1 MNNKSNPYTYG
12 IILILLTYLS
22 FGILDTIQKT
32 AVQYHSVFVLLFVKY
47 TFCLIFSFF
56 IAKKNNVKNYYLS
69 NNYKIQITR
78 CILSV
83 CEACFFVLSFRYLAL
98 AEAHTI
104 GSLAP
109 VLVVFFSYL
118 ILKEKINLAT
128 WVAIGISF
136 FGVILI
142 MRPGL
147 TIFNP
152 YLVIPLLAAF
162 FYSLFQIATRLN
174 ARYDNN
180 ETMLFYNGL
189 IGVIITS
196 ILSIFFWQPLHSFS
210 FIFFIFVGFFFCMGL
225 FLQIKALSITP
236 ASVLAPYNYTII
248 VWAIFF
254 GLIVYKEIPDI
265 FTIIGAI
272 IIIASGVFIF
282 RYSYKQL

>member
-1 MNNKSNPYTYG
+1 MNNKSNPYSYG

-56 IAKKNNVKNYYLS
+56 IAKKNNVKKYYLS

-78 CILSV
+78 CVLSV

-98 AEAHTI
+98 ADAHTI
-104 GSLAP
+104 GSLSP

-136 FGVILI
+136 FGVLLI

-152 YLVIPLLAAF
+152 YLFIPLLAAF

-174 ARYDNN
+174 AQYDDN
-180 ETMLFYNGL
+180 ETMLLYNGL

-196 ILSIFFWQPLHSFS
+196 ILSLFFWQPLHSFS
-210 FIFFIFVGFFFCMGL
+210 FIFFIFLGFFFCMGL

-272 IIIASGVFIF
+272 IIVISGVFIF
-282 RYSYKQL
+282 RYSYK

>member
-1 MNNKSNPYTYG
+1 MNNKSNPYSYG

-78 CILSV
+78 CVLSV

-98 AEAHTI
+98 ADAHTI
-104 GSLAP
+104 GSLSP

-118 ILKEKINLAT
+118 ILREKINLAT

-174 ARYDNN
+174 AQYDDN

-210 FIFFIFVGFFFCMGL
+210 FIFFIFLGFFFCAGL

-248 VWAIFF
+248 VWAILF
-254 GLIVYKEIPDI
+254 GLVVYKEIPDL

-272 IIIASGVFIF
+272 IIVASGVFIF
-282 RYSYKQL
+282 RYSYK

>member
-78 CILSV
+78 CVLSV

-98 AEAHTI
+98 ADAHTI
-104 GSLAP
+104 GSLSP

-118 ILKEKINLAT
+118 ILREKINLAT

-162 FYSLFQIATRLN
+162 FYSLFQISTRLN
-174 ARYDNN
+174 AQYDDN

-210 FIFFIFVGFFFCMGL
+210 FIFFIFLGFFFCMGL

-248 VWAIFF
+248 VWAILF
-254 GLIVYKEIPDI
+254 GFVVYKEIPDI

-272 IIIASGVFIF
+272 IIVASGVFIF
-282 RYSYKQL
+282 RYSYK

>member
-1 MNNKSNPYTYG
+1 MNKKSNPYTYG

-98 AEAHTI
+98 ADAHTI
-104 GSLAP
+104 GSLSP

-118 ILKEKINLAT
+118 ILREKINLAT

-162 FYSLFQIATRLN
+162 FYSLFQKATRLN
-174 ARYDNN
+174 AQYDDN

-210 FIFFIFVGFFFCMGL
+210 FIFFIFLGFFFCMGL

-248 VWAIFF
+248 VWAILF
-254 GLIVYKEIPDI
+254 GFVVYKEIPDI

-272 IIIASGVFIF
+272 IIVASGVFIF
-282 RYSYKQL
+282 RYSYK

>member
-1 MNNKSNPYTYG
+1 M
-12 IILILLTYLS
+12 
-22 FGILDTIQKT
+22 Q
-32 AVQYHSVFVLLFVKY
+32 
-47 TFCLIFSFF
+47 
-56 IAKKNNVKNYYLS
+56 KKNNVKNYYLS

-78 CILSV
+78 CVLSV

-98 AEAHTI
+98 ADAHTI
-104 GSLAP
+104 GSLSP

-118 ILKEKINLAT
+118 ILREKINLAT

-152 YLVIPLLAAF
+152 YLIIPLLAAF

-174 ARYDNN
+174 AQYDDN

-210 FIFFIFVGFFFCMGL
+210 FIFFIFLGFFFCMGL
-225 FLQIKALSITP
+225 FLQIKALSITH

-272 IIIASGVFIF
+272 IIVVSGIFIF
-282 RYSYKQL
+282 RYSYK

>member
-1 MNNKSNPYTYG
+1 MNNKSNPYSYG

-56 IAKKNNVKNYYLS
+56 IAKKNNVKKYYLS

-78 CILSV
+78 CVLSV

-98 AEAHTI
+98 ADAHTI
-104 GSLAP
+104 GSLSP

-118 ILKEKINLAT
+118 ILKEKINFAT

-136 FGVILI
+136 FGVLLI

-174 ARYDNN
+174 AQYDDN

-210 FIFFIFVGFFFCMGL
+210 FIFFIFLGFFFCMGL

-272 IIIASGVFIF
+272 IIVASGVFIF
-282 RYSYKQL
+282 RYSYK

>member
-1 MNNKSNPYTYG
+1 MNKKSNPYTYG

-98 AEAHTI
+98 ADAHTI
-104 GSLAP
+104 GSLSP

-118 ILKEKINLAT
+118 ILREKINLAT

-174 ARYDNN
+174 AQYDDN
-180 ETMLFYNGL
+180 ETMLFFNGL

-210 FIFFIFVGFFFCMGL
+210 FIFFIFLGFFFCMGL

-248 VWAIFF
+248 VWAILF
-254 GLIVYKEIPDI
+254 GLVVYKEIPDL

-272 IIIASGVFIF
+272 IIVVSGVFIF
-282 RYSYKQL
+282 RYSYK

>member
-1 MNNKSNPYTYG
+1 MNNKSNPYSYG

-56 IAKKNNVKNYYLS
+56 IAKKNNVKKYYLS
-69 NNYKIQITR
+69 HNYKIQITR
-78 CILSV
+78 CVLSV

-98 AEAHTI
+98 ADAHTI
-104 GSLAP
+104 GSLSP

-136 FGVILI
+136 FGVLLI

-152 YLVIPLLAAF
+152 YLIIPLFAAF

-174 ARYDNN
+174 AQYDDN

-196 ILSIFFWQPLHSFS
+196 ILSLFFWQPLHSFS
-210 FIFFIFVGFFFCMGL
+210 FIFFIFLGFFFCMGL

-248 VWAIFF
+248 VWAILF
-254 GLIVYKEIPDI
+254 GLVVYKEIPDI

-272 IIIASGVFIF
+272 IIVASGVFIF
-282 RYSYKQL
+282 RYSYK

>member
-1 MNNKSNPYTYG
+1 MNNKSNPYSYG

-56 IAKKNNVKNYYLS
+56 IAKKNNVKKYYLS

-83 CEACFFVLSFRYLAL
+83 CEACFFILSFRYLAL
-98 AEAHTI
+98 ADAHTI
-104 GSLAP
+104 GSLSP

-128 WVAIGISF
+128 WLAIGISF
-136 FGVILI
+136 FGVLLI

-152 YLVIPLLAAF
+152 YLIIPLFAAF

-174 ARYDNN
+174 AQYDDN

-196 ILSIFFWQPLHSFS
+196 ILSLFFWQPLHSFS
-210 FIFFIFVGFFFCMGL
+210 FIFFIFLGFFFCMGL

-272 IIIASGVFIF
+272 IIVASGVFIF
-282 RYSYKQL
+282 RYSYK

>member
-1 MNNKSNPYTYG
+1 MNLNANPYTYG
-12 IILILLTYLS
+12 IILTLLTYLS

-56 IAKKNNVKNYYLS
+56 IAKKNNVKKYYLS

-78 CILSV
+78 CVLSV

-98 AEAHTI
+98 ADAHTI
-104 GSLAP
+104 GSLSP

-118 ILKEKINLAT
+118 ILREKINLAT

-174 ARYDNN
+174 AQYDDN

-210 FIFFIFVGFFFCMGL
+210 FIFFIFLGFFFCMGL

-248 VWAIFF
+248 VWAILF
-254 GLIVYKEIPDI
+254 GLVVYKEIPDI

-272 IIIASGVFIF
+272 IIVASGVFIF
-282 RYSYKQL
+282 RYSYK

>member
-1 MNNKSNPYTYG
+1 MNNKSNPYSYG

-56 IAKKNNVKNYYLS
+56 IAKKNNVKKYYLS

-78 CILSV
+78 CVLSV

-98 AEAHTI
+98 ADAHTI
-104 GSLAP
+104 GSLSP

-136 FGVILI
+136 FGVLLI

-174 ARYDNN
+174 AQYDDN

-196 ILSIFFWQPLHSFS
+196 ILSLFFWQPLHSYS
-210 FIFFIFVGFFFCMGL
+210 FIFFIFLGFFFCMGL

-248 VWAIFF
+248 VWAILF
-254 GLIVYKEIPDI
+254 GLVVYKEIPDI

-272 IIIASGVFIF
+272 IIVASGVFIF
-282 RYSYKQL
+282 RYSYK

>member
-1 MNNKSNPYTYG
+1 MNNKSNPYSYG

-56 IAKKNNVKNYYLS
+56 IAKKNNVKKYYLS

-98 AEAHTI
+98 ADAHTI
-104 GSLAP
+104 GSLSP

-118 ILKEKINLAT
+118 ILREKINLAT

-174 ARYDNN
+174 AQYDDN

-210 FIFFIFVGFFFCMGL
+210 FIFFIFLGFFFCAGL

-272 IIIASGVFIF
+272 IIVASGVFIF
-282 RYSYKQL
+282 RYSYK

>member
-1 MNNKSNPYTYG
+1 MNNKSNPYSYG

-98 AEAHTI
+98 ADAHTI
-104 GSLAP
+104 GSLSP

-118 ILKEKINLAT
+118 ILREKINLAT

-174 ARYDNN
+174 AQYDDN

-196 ILSIFFWQPLHSFS
+196 ILSLFFWQPLHSFS
-210 FIFFIFVGFFFCMGL
+210 FIFFIFLGFFFCMGL

-248 VWAIFF
+248 VWAILF
-254 GLIVYKEIPDI
+254 GFVVYKEIPDI

-272 IIIASGVFIF
+272 IIVASGVFIF
-282 RYSYKQL
+282 RYSYK

>member
-1 MNNKSNPYTYG
+1 MNNKSNPYSYG

-56 IAKKNNVKNYYLS
+56 IAKKNNVKKYYLS

-78 CILSV
+78 CVLSV

-98 AEAHTI
+98 ADAHTI
-104 GSLAP
+104 GSLSP

-152 YLVIPLLAAF
+152 YLAIPLLAAF

-174 ARYDNN
+174 AQYDDN

-196 ILSIFFWQPLHSFS
+196 ILSLFFWQPLHSFS
-210 FIFFIFVGFFFCMGL
+210 FIFFIFLGFFFCMGL

-272 IIIASGVFIF
+272 IIVASGVFIF
-282 RYSYKQL
+282 RYSYK

>member
-1 MNNKSNPYTYG
+1 MNNKSNPYSYG

-98 AEAHTI
+98 ADAHTI
-104 GSLAP
+104 GSLSP

-136 FGVILI
+136 FGVLLI

-174 ARYDNN
+174 AQYDDN

-210 FIFFIFVGFFFCMGL
+210 FIFFIFLGFFFCMGL

-272 IIIASGVFIF
+272 IIVASGVFIF
-282 RYSYKQL
+282 RYSYK

>member
-1 MNNKSNPYTYG
+1 MNNKSNPYSYG

-56 IAKKNNVKNYYLS
+56 IAKKNNVKKYYLS

-78 CILSV
+78 CVLSV

-98 AEAHTI
+98 ADAHTI
-104 GSLAP
+104 GSLSP

-136 FGVILI
+136 FGVLLI

-152 YLVIPLLAAF
+152 YLVIPLFAAF

-174 ARYDNN
+174 AQYDDN

-196 ILSIFFWQPLHSFS
+196 ILSLFFWQPLHSFS
-210 FIFFIFVGFFFCMGL
+210 FIFFIFLGFFFCAGL

-248 VWAIFF
+248 VWAILF
-254 GLIVYKEIPDI
+254 GFVVYKEIPDI

-272 IIIASGVFIF
+272 IIVASGVFIF
-282 RYSYKQL
+282 RYSYK

>member
-56 IAKKNNVKNYYLS
+56 IAKKNNVKKYYLS

-78 CILSV
+78 CVLSV

-98 AEAHTI
+98 ADAHTI
-104 GSLAP
+104 GSLSP

-118 ILKEKINLAT
+118 ILREKINLAT

-174 ARYDNN
+174 AQYDDN

-210 FIFFIFVGFFFCMGL
+210 FIFFIFLGFFFCMGL

-248 VWAIFF
+248 VWAILF
-254 GLIVYKEIPDI
+254 GLVVYKEIPDI

-272 IIIASGVFIF
+272 IIVASGVFIF
-282 RYSYKQL
+282 RYSYK

>member
-1 MNNKSNPYTYG
+1 MNYKSNPYSYG

-174 ARYDNN
+174 ARYDDN

-210 FIFFIFVGFFFCMGL
+210 FIFFIFLGFFFCMGL

-272 IIIASGVFIF
+272 IIVASGVFIF
-282 RYSYKQL
+282 RYSYK

>member
-1 MNNKSNPYTYG
+1 MNNKSNPYSYG

-56 IAKKNNVKNYYLS
+56 IAKKNNVKKYYLS

-78 CILSV
+78 CVLSV

-98 AEAHTI
+98 ADAHTI
-104 GSLAP
+104 GSLSP

-118 ILKEKINLAT
+118 ILKENINLAT

-136 FGVILI
+136 FGVLLI

-174 ARYDNN
+174 AQYDDN

-196 ILSIFFWQPLHSFS
+196 ILSLFFWQPLHSFS
-210 FIFFIFVGFFFCMGL
+210 IIFFICLGFFFCMGL

-272 IIIASGVFIF
+272 IIVASGVFIF
-282 RYSYKQL
+282 RYSYK

>member
-1 MNNKSNPYTYG
+1 MNNKSNPYSYG

-56 IAKKNNVKNYYLS
+56 IAKKNNVKKYYLS

-78 CILSV
+78 CVLSV

-98 AEAHTI
+98 ADAHTI
-104 GSLAP
+104 GSLSP

-128 WVAIGISF
+128 WIAIGISF
-136 FGVILI
+136 FGVLLI

-162 FYSLFQIATRLN
+162 FYSLFQIVTRLN
-174 ARYDNN
+174 AQYDDN

-196 ILSIFFWQPLHSFS
+196 ILSLFFWQPLHSFS
-210 FIFFIFVGFFFCMGL
+210 FIFFIFLGFFFCTGL

-248 VWAIFF
+248 VWAILF
-254 GLIVYKEIPDI
+254 GFVVYKEIPDI

-272 IIIASGVFIF
+272 IIVVSGVFIF
-282 RYSYKQL
+282 RYSYK

>member
-1 MNNKSNPYTYG
+1 MNNKSNPYSYG

-56 IAKKNNVKNYYLS
+56 IAKKNNVKKYYLS

-78 CILSV
+78 CVLSV

-98 AEAHTI
+98 ADAHTI
-104 GSLAP
+104 GSLSP

-128 WVAIGISF
+128 WVAIGVSF
-136 FGVILI
+136 FGVLLI

-162 FYSLFQIATRLN
+162 FYSLFQITTRLN
-174 ARYDNN
+174 AQYDDN

-196 ILSIFFWQPLHSFS
+196 ILSLFFWQPLHSFS
-210 FIFFIFVGFFFCMGL
+210 FIFFIFLGFFFCMGL

-272 IIIASGVFIF
+272 IIVASGVFIF
-282 RYSYKQL
+282 RYSYK

>member
-78 CILSV
+78 CVLSV

-98 AEAHTI
+98 ADAHTI
-104 GSLAP
+104 GSLSP

-118 ILKEKINLAT
+118 ILREKINLAT

-174 ARYDNN
+174 AQYDDN

-210 FIFFIFVGFFFCMGL
+210 FIFFIFLGFFFCMGL

-248 VWAIFF
+248 VWAILF
-254 GLIVYKEIPDI
+254 GLVVYKEIPDI

-272 IIIASGVFIF
+272 IIVVSGVFIF
-282 RYSYKQL
+282 RYSYK

>member
-1 MNNKSNPYTYG
+1 MKNKSNPYSYG

-98 AEAHTI
+98 ADAHTI
-104 GSLAP
+104 GSLSP

-118 ILKEKINLAT
+118 ILREKINLAT

-174 ARYDNN
+174 AQYDDN

-196 ILSIFFWQPLHSFS
+196 ILSLFFWQPLHSFS
-210 FIFFIFVGFFFCMGL
+210 FIFFIFLGFFFCMGL

-248 VWAIFF
+248 VWAILF
-254 GLIVYKEIPDI
+254 GFVVYKEIPDI

-272 IIIASGVFIF
+272 IIVASGVFIF
-282 RYSYKQL
+282 RYSYK

>member
-1 MNNKSNPYTYG
+1 MNNKSNPYSYG

-98 AEAHTI
+98 ADAHTI
-104 GSLAP
+104 GSLSP

-118 ILKEKINLAT
+118 ILRENINLAT

-174 ARYDNN
+174 AQYDDN

-196 ILSIFFWQPLHSFS
+196 ILSIFFGQPLHSFS
-210 FIFFIFVGFFFCMGL
+210 FIFFIFLGFFFCMGL

-272 IIIASGVFIF
+272 IIVASGVFIF
-282 RYSYKQL
+282 RYSYK

>member
-1 MNNKSNPYTYG
+1 MKNKSNPYNYG

-98 AEAHTI
+98 ADAHTI
-104 GSLAP
+104 GSLSP

-128 WVAIGISF
+128 WVAIGFSF

-174 ARYDNN
+174 AQYDDN

-189 IGVIITS
+189 VGVIITS

-210 FIFFIFVGFFFCMGL
+210 FIFFIFLGFFFCMGL

-248 VWAIFF
+248 VWAILF

-272 IIIASGVFIF
+272 IIVASGVFIF
-282 RYSYKQL
+282 RYSYK

>member
-1 MNNKSNPYTYG
+1 MNNKSNPYSYG

-56 IAKKNNVKNYYLS
+56 IAKKNNVKKYYLS

-78 CILSV
+78 CVLSV

-98 AEAHTI
+98 ADAHTI
-104 GSLAP
+104 GSLSP

-136 FGVILI
+136 FGVLLI

-174 ARYDNN
+174 AQYDDN

-196 ILSIFFWQPLHSFS
+196 ILSLFFWQPLHSFS
-210 FIFFIFVGFFFCMGL
+210 FIFFIFLGFFFCVGL

-248 VWAIFF
+248 VWAILF
-254 GLIVYKEIPDI
+254 GLVVYKEIPDI

-272 IIIASGVFIF
+272 IIVASGVFIF
-282 RYSYKQL
+282 RYSYK

>member
-1 MNNKSNPYTYG
+1 MNKKSNPYTYG

-98 AEAHTI
+98 ADAHTI
-104 GSLAP
+104 GSLSP

-118 ILKEKINLAT
+118 ILREKINLAT

-152 YLVIPLLAAF
+152 YLIIPLLAAF

-174 ARYDNN
+174 AQYDDN

-210 FIFFIFVGFFFCMGL
+210 FIFFIFLGFFFCMGL

-248 VWAIFF
+248 VWAILF
-254 GLIVYKEIPDI
+254 GIVVYKEIPDI

-272 IIIASGVFIF
+272 IIVSSGVFIF
-282 RYSYKQL
+282 RYSYK

>member
-56 IAKKNNVKNYYLS
+56 ISKKNNVKDYYLS

-98 AEAHTI
+98 ADAHTI
-104 GSLAP
+104 GSLSP

-136 FGVILI
+136 FGVLLI

-152 YLVIPLLAAF
+152 YLVFPLLAAF

-174 ARYDNN
+174 AHYDDN

-189 IGVIITS
+189 IGVIITL

-210 FIFFIFVGFFFCMGL
+210 FIFFIFLGFFFCMGL

-236 ASVLAPYNYTII
+236 VSVLAPYNYTII

-254 GLIVYKEIPDI
+254 GLVVYKEIPDI

-272 IIIASGVFIF
+272 IIISSGVFIF
-282 RYSYKQL
+282 RYSYK

>member
-1 MNNKSNPYTYG
+1 MNNKSNPYSYG

-56 IAKKNNVKNYYLS
+56 IAKKNNVKKYYLS

-78 CILSV
+78 CVLSV

-98 AEAHTI
+98 ADAHTI
-104 GSLAP
+104 GSLSP

-118 ILKEKINLAT
+118 ILREKINLAT

-174 ARYDNN
+174 AQYDDN
-180 ETMLFYNGL
+180 ESMLFYNGL

-210 FIFFIFVGFFFCMGL
+210 FIFFIFLGLFFCMGL

-272 IIIASGVFIF
+272 IIVASGVFIF
-282 RYSYKQL
+282 RYSYK

>member
-1 MNNKSNPYTYG
+1 MNNKSNPYSYG

-56 IAKKNNVKNYYLS
+56 IAKKNNVKKYYLS

-78 CILSV
+78 CVLSV

-98 AEAHTI
+98 ADAHTI
-104 GSLAP
+104 GSLSP

-128 WVAIGISF
+128 WIAIGISF
-136 FGVILI
+136 FGVLLI

-174 ARYDNN
+174 AQYDDN
-180 ETMLFYNGL
+180 ETMLFYNGI

-196 ILSIFFWQPLHSFS
+196 ILSLFFWQPLHSFS
-210 FIFFIFVGFFFCMGL
+210 FIFFIFLGFFFCMGL

-248 VWAIFF
+248 VWAILF
-254 GLIVYKEIPDI
+254 GLVVYKEIPDL

-272 IIIASGVFIF
+272 IIVVSGVFIF
-282 RYSYKQL
+282 RYSYK

>member
-1 MNNKSNPYTYG
+1 MNNKSNPYSYG

-56 IAKKNNVKNYYLS
+56 IAQKNNVKKYYLS

-78 CILSV
+78 CVLSV

-98 AEAHTI
+98 ADAHTI
-104 GSLAP
+104 GSLSP

-118 ILKEKINLAT
+118 ILREKINLAT

-152 YLVIPLLAAF
+152 YLIIPLLAAF

-174 ARYDNN
+174 AQYDDN

-210 FIFFIFVGFFFCMGL
+210 FIFFIFLGFFFCAGL

-248 VWAIFF
+248 VWAILF
-254 GLIVYKEIPDI
+254 GLVIYKEIPDI

-272 IIIASGVFIF
+272 IIVASGVFIF
-282 RYSYKQL
+282 RYSYK

>member
-1 MNNKSNPYTYG
+1 MNNKSNPYSYG

-56 IAKKNNVKNYYLS
+56 IAKKNNVKKYYLS

-78 CILSV
+78 CVLSV

-98 AEAHTI
+98 ADAHTI
-104 GSLAP
+104 GSLSP

-128 WVAIGISF
+128 WIAIGISF
-136 FGVILI
+136 FGVLLI

-174 ARYDNN
+174 AQYDDN

-196 ILSIFFWQPLHSFS
+196 ILSLFFWQPLHSFS
-210 FIFFIFVGFFFCMGL
+210 FIFFIFLGFFFCMGL

-248 VWAIFF
+248 VWAILF
-254 GLIVYKEIPDI
+254 GLVVYKEIPDI

-272 IIIASGVFIF
+272 IIVASGVFIF
-282 RYSYKQL
+282 RYSYK

>member
-1 MNNKSNPYTYG
+1 MNKKSNPYTYG

-98 AEAHTI
+98 ADAHTI
-104 GSLAP
+104 GSLSP

-118 ILKEKINLAT
+118 ILREKINLAT

-174 ARYDNN
+174 AQYDDN

-196 ILSIFFWQPLHSFS
+196 VLSIFFWQPLHSFS
-210 FIFFIFVGFFFCMGL
+210 FIFFIFLGFFFCAGL

-248 VWAIFF
+248 VWAILF
-254 GLIVYKEIPDI
+254 GFVVYKEIPDI

-272 IIIASGVFIF
+272 IIVASGVFIF
-282 RYSYKQL
+282 RYSYK

>member
-1 MNNKSNPYTYG
+1 MSKKSNPYTYG

-98 AEAHTI
+98 ADAHTI
-104 GSLAP
+104 GSLSP

-128 WVAIGISF
+128 WVAISISF

-174 ARYDNN
+174 AQYDDN
-180 ETMLFYNGL
+180 ETLLFYNGL

-210 FIFFIFVGFFFCMGL
+210 FIFFIFLGFFFCVGL

-248 VWAIFF
+248 VWAILF
-254 GLIVYKEIPDI
+254 GFVVYKEIPDI

-272 IIIASGVFIF
+272 IIVVSGVFIF
-282 RYSYKQL
+282 RYSYK

>member
-1 MNNKSNPYTYG
+1 MNNKSNPYSYG

-56 IAKKNNVKNYYLS
+56 IAKKNNVKKYYLS

-78 CILSV
+78 CVLSV

-98 AEAHTI
+98 ADAHTI
-104 GSLAP
+104 GSLSP

-118 ILKEKINLAT
+118 ILREKINLAT
-128 WVAIGISF
+128 WVAIGVSF

-152 YLVIPLLAAF
+152 YLIIPLLAAF

-174 ARYDNN
+174 AQYDDN

-210 FIFFIFVGFFFCMGL
+210 FIFFIFLGFFFCMGL

-272 IIIASGVFIF
+272 IIVASGVFIF
-282 RYSYKQL
+282 RYSYK